1 MEAEHPPE
9 HSSGTQ
15 CPPENFNEFQCIVL
29 FGLRSQSVAM
39 RISAVEA
46 EDPKTQERL
55 MPRLADLV
63 AKLLHVAPA
72 AAWRGSVLSSGHV

>member
-1 MEAEHPPE
+1 
-9 HSSGTQ
+9 
-15 CPPENFNEFQCIVL
+15 
-29 FGLRSQSVAM
+29 M

-72 AAWRGSVLSSGHV
+72 DAWRGNVLSLGHVSMQCSF